1 MATVTLELDLIHS
14 GIEVLEI
21 EARTLSNLAK
31 NLGLNFAQ
39 ACAMIMQCK
48 GRIIIM
54 GIGKSGHIARKIA
67 ATFASTGTPAFFVHP
82 GEALHG
88 DLGMITPH
96 DLVIA
101 LSNSGET
108 SEILSLIPALKQQN
122 IKIISLCGVKNSK
135 LANCSDLVLNIEIEF
150 EACPLNLAPT
160 ASTTAALALG
170 DALAVA
176 VLKAKGF
183 TARDFARSHPGGKLG
198 RTLLKVKDIMQ
209 IGQQIP
215 IVYSGVKIAHAVI
228 EISNKRLGM
237 AAILEPNKQQVI
249 GICTD
254 GDLRRA
260 ISQHVNLY
268 EVAIDEI
275 MTPNFVSIDSQE
287 LAVDALKLMKSHH
300 INGLLVIEQQQLIG
314 AFNMH
319 DLLIAGIM

>member
-54 GIGKSGHIARKIA
+54 GIGKSGHIA
-67 ATFASTGTPAFFVHP
+67 
-82 GEALHG
+82 
-88 DLGMITPH
+88 H

-198 RTLLKVKDIMQ
+198 RTLLLKVKDIMQ